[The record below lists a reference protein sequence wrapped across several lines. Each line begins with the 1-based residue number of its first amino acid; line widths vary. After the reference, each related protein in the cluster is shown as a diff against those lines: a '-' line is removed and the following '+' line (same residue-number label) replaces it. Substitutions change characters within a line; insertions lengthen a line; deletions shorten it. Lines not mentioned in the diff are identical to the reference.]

1 VCVFSIPFFWNKKKV
16 GSPTLFN
23 RARVVKNNDA
33 RRKRVIM
40 GEGGDAKSSSEP
52 VPDDHMKSTAIGPPP
67 NALLMTIP
75 FLQLENGARLER
87 VQVCYSTYG
96 RLNDKGDNC
105 VLVGHSLTSNSNVD
119 EWWSEFL
126 GSGGED
132 DAETK
137 CSLNLEKDFIV
148 CCNYLGSPYGTASPV
163 SENPET
169 PGKIYGSRFPA
180 PVTIRDNVNL
190 QKMVLDQLKVTK
202 LSMCIGGSMGAMLAL
217 EFAASFPEFVEKL
230 VLIAGCGKHTDWAI
244 GIGEAQRH
252 AIVSDV
258 NFEGGDYDVVSG
270 GPKDGLATSRMMAM
284 LSYRAPVSMDEKF
297 SRMNVEGREHAVR
310 GGGGGGGGGGSENE
324 NEKMNDKQEGDDKAT
339 TQDGEQ
345 TQQKRKSFDHN
356 NVPYWQ
362 VESYLQYQGQ
372 KFIQRFDANC
382 YLQLT
387 YTLDSHDV
395 SRGRENGDYER
406 VLSKLTH
413 DTLVVGILS
422 DVLYPF
428 ALQRELADCM
438 PNAQLY
444 TIDSPHGHDSFLIEI
459 NSLNEVIRRWRNG
472 ENVEVRDPCESV
484 ALLEG
489 QQDKERRQSS
499 SSPST
504 TGMEDNETL
513 KRTVRA
519 LREELARVHG
529 NLRAQT
535 ARADL
540 YLRKL
545 QALNED
551 DSDEKNSN
559 ISQQPKYAHKN
570 NIGAPHGVIVLN
582 EPGYLNEGF
591 SPLSSSLSARGPV
604 FGKICANNGT
614 GGNVSASSNGTS
626 HAGV

>member
-1 VCVFSIPFFWNKKKV
+1 MSGGN
-16 GSPTLFN
+16 GG
-23 RARVVKNNDA
+23 NN
-33 RRKRVIM
+33 
-40 GEGGDAKSSSEP
+40 EP
-52 VPDDHMKSTAIGPPP
+52 VPDDHMKSTAIGPPL
-67 NALLMTIP
+67 NANVMTIP
-75 FLQLENGARLER
+75 LFQLENGVELKE
-87 VQVCYSTYG
+87 VKVCYSTYG
-96 RLNDKGDNC
+96 RLNEDGDNC

-119 EWWSEFL
+119 EWWSEFI
-126 GSGGED
+126 GGGEGEGKE
-132 DAETK
+132 AK
-137 CSLNLEKDFIV
+137 CSLHLEKDFIV

-190 QKMVLDQLKVTK
+190 QKMVLDRLKVTR

-217 EFAASFPEFVEKL
+217 EFAASFPEYVEKL

-252 AIVSDV
+252 AIVSDA
-258 NFEGGDYDVVSG
+258 NFEGGDYDVETG

-297 SRMNVEGREHAVR
+297 SRMNVEGKEHPLR
-310 GGGGGGGGGGSENE
+310 GSAGGE
-324 NEKMNDKQEGDDKAT
+324 NEKENDDDDDHDKAPSRER
-339 TQDGEQ
+339 EQ
-345 TQQKRKSFDHN
+345 TQQKRKSFDN
-356 NVPYWQ
+356 NHVPYWQ

-484 ALLEG
+484 ALLEE
-489 QQDKERRQSS
+489 QRNRERRQSS
-499 SSPST
+499 SADHAPSST
-504 TGMEDNETL
+504 DLEDCETL

-545 QALNED
+545 QALTD
-551 DSDEKNSN
+551 DEGENNGKNSETSRQRN
-559 ISQQPKYAHKN
+559 QKRAANTFAS
-570 NIGAPHGVIVLN
+570 PHGVIVLN
-582 EPGYLNEGF
+582 DPGYLSEGF
-591 SPLSSSLSARGPV
+591 SPVAMKNKASSLSGPV
-604 FGKICANNGT
+604 FGKIKANTTNNGDDSNNNNAT
-614 GGNVSASSNGTS
+614 SINNGTS